1 MFLGLV
7 GRVLCAEVFCEVNVE
22 EAPFLA
28 DLGAGDLARPRPLLQ
43 GVRMQAEECGSGGE
57 V

>member
-7 GRVLCAEVFCEVNVE
+7 GRVLCAQVFGEVNVE